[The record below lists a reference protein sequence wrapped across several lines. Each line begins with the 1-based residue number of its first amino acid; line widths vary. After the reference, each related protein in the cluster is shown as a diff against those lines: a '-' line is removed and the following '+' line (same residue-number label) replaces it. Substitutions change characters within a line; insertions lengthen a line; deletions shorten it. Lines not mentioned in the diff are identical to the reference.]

1 VTGPAFWNLFSIN
14 VIYDEIWM
22 QLLMIVHCHVYSVRA
37 NLVFYK
43 NKQQGRNLFI
53 KIRIIFKHKTNC
65 GLNGKMK

>member
-1 VTGPAFWNLFSIN
+1 MN

-22 QLLMIVHCHVYSVRA
+22 QLLMIVQCHVYSVRA

-53 KIRIIFKHKTNC
+53 KNPNYFQTQNKLWT
-65 GLNGKMK
+65 